1 MNNKLSF
8 MTLSAVIVLASC
20 GNDDKTTVPPKDK
33 SEQITI
39 PILEP
44 GAHRVVLGLEDDPI
58 IGQYYVGNNQEKL
71 LVLNDQE
78 QRANKVYYSQNKQGW
93 QSLPATEKSEELK
106 FNSQE
111 KLDTVPLNIDHF
123 TGQYA
128 IAIDEQQTVNINID
142 AEGKISTLSS
152 GCNISGQLA
161 KSSMPNLLQYNATA
175 KNCAGVPESL
185 KGYML
190 QDDDYAPA
198 VFRMLNVNQQLK
210 DFWGYTE

>member
-1 MNNKLSF
+1 MNIKLSF

-20 GNDDKTTVPPKDK
+20 GNGDKTTVPSEDK
-33 SEQITI
+33 SGQITI
-39 PILEP
+39 PALEP

-58 IGQYYVGNNQEKL
+58 IGQYYVGSNQEKL

-78 QRANKVYYSQNKQGW
+78 QRANKVYYSQDKQNW
-93 QSLPATEKSEELK
+93 QSLPTSTKSEELK
-106 FNSQE
+106 FSNQE
-111 KLDTVPLNIDHF
+111 KINAQQLSIDHF

-128 IAIDEQQTVNINID
+128 VALDEQQTVKVNID
-142 AEGKISTLSS
+142 AAGKISTLSS
-152 GCNISGQLA
+152 GCNITGQLL
-161 KSSMPNLLQYNATA
+161 KSSMPNLLQYTATA
-175 KNCAGVPESL
+175 KNCAGIPESL

-198 VFRMLNVNQQLK
+198 IFRMININQQLK